1 MDFFS
6 MNFFDGIKFVGFAST
21 TDHKDFIDKI
31 FPDYYG
37 IQFNRHGD
45 LLFANKAH
53 PLKHYNGA
61 YVFIT
66 HPGIRF
72 RYGSPAGKTG
82 RDHCYICFS
91 GERVKQYIK
100 SGLLHIGD
108 SEAIKI
114 LNVEQFQLTLN
125 ELFHCLD
132 SDHLNKAQAVNLL
145 EALLLQIHKARLTPN
160 ESIPQQKILLV
171 TKAIRSSSK
180 SYWDFTKT
188 AREMNISLAHF
199 RRIFK
204 QITGSA
210 PQHYLNEIRLRKAA
224 TLLRETSE
232 PIKLIADK
240 TGFKDR
246 FYFSRRFKQQ
256 FNISPAAYR
265 REFGITIFEHNRL
278 RRNLN

>member
-1 MDFFS
+1 
-6 MNFFDGIKFVGFAST
+6 MNFFDGINFVGFAST
-21 TDHKDFIDKI
+21 TDHKNFVDKI
-31 FPDYYG
+31 FPNYYG
-37 IQFNRHGD
+37 IQFNSHGE
-45 LLFANKAH
+45 LMFATQNQ
-53 PLKHYNGA
+53 PLKHYSGA

-66 HPGIRF
+66 HPGVRF
-72 RYGSPAGKTG
+72 RYGSPSDKHG
-82 RDHCYICFS
+82 RAHCYICFS

-108 SEAIKI
+108 NEPIK
-114 LNVEQFQLTLN
+114 LPDGEQFQLTLN
-125 ELFHCLD
+125 ELFHCLN
-132 SDHLNKAQAVNLL
+132 SDHLNKDKAVNLL
-145 EALLLQIHKARLTPN
+145 EALLLQIHKARLTPT
-160 ESIPQQKILLV
+160 ESIPQQKILQV
-171 TKAIRSSSK
+171 TKAIRRSSENN
-180 SYWDFTKT
+180 WDFNKT

-224 TLLRETSE
+224 ALLRETTE

-240 TGFKDR
+240 TGFHDR

-265 REFGITIFEHNRL
+265 TEFGIPFF
-278 RRNLN
+278 